1 MEMDLKN
8 KRTELVEWLK
18 ALEDKEMIAKI
29 SELKKAENQDWWHN
43 LNKTEKESIELGIS
57 DANEGKLKT
66 HSEAKKI
73 YERWL

>member
-8 KRTELVEWLK
+8 KRTELVEWLM
-18 ALEDKEMIAKI
+18 ALEDKEMITKI

-43 LNKTEKESIELGIS
+43 LNTTEKESVELGIS